1 MLTTGNSAID
11 NLFKSAKTISSSHK
25 VIAEWNHNAYTEI
38 DAVGSYSLDIRA
50 DGNDETYSKTFNSSQ
65 TSGGWDNGGHYY
77 TLNTAGSS
85 NFVEDKNRKALTSIK
100 EIVKP
105 ERPDPG
111 IIHPVVIPSTSNRTL
126 IDDSTDLRVYNIL
139 QSDNRIYPVSESQGS
154 KYWTSVRKCKPN
166 STVSPAIDW
175 ETIGVSDSSGRMGG
189 NNVFVHYKSDIR
201 TNKIVVKTQTINGYA
216 RDFTV
221 EVLPSGSTTW
231 TSIYQTTN
239 STTMSDG
246 ILRLTRKYVDGS
258 WQWVVAAGVE
268 EEGALTS
275 LLKSSSTGYQMI
287 RGIRFS
293 VQELADVATNN
304 PKQNGTLDILEVSPR
319 LVVDFTGYT
328 TSLSV
333 NSNLGDSVLGL
344 PVGSIV
350 SATGDVKLFN
360 DDNLISNK
368 NNLSILQNLLKPNVK
383 FTILNVTQYNSD
395 PVTGIIDSGD
405 SASVSDETID
415 GGDSDSVQIETLNN
429 GYSSDGLITKYIP
442 IKVMYAE
449 SWDEATDWNVNVG
462 LEDFTK
468 FLRDTPA
475 PDILM
480 GALDGIRVSAIIKM
494 LLDNAGFTRFSF
506 NKTGETSKYNHEDTR
521 LDFFYSYKE
530 QSVAEVLDAIARSAQ
545 LSMYFDNYGILTAF
559 TKEAVMQKTSSWD
572 YTLVG
577 DYKNI
582 TEEDEEYSH
591 INGNYSSNIESFED
605 TVLPPITAGE
615 VAYSSLG
622 IPKQST
628 YLLDTNPSS
637 LENPYA
643 GVSTDTKKLIDAG
656 YSEVSINRNL
666 SYIPQQLW
674 SPNAQESNDKNSILS
689 AGVIVKDIESSRPK
703 TILDSD
709 TFTAENK
716 NEAIRAAYTSMTSLE
731 KTSSHIIIAENDLAV
746 SFKNR
751 FSGYVLVD
759 SELIKYYGLIY
770 NVTKPGYASERKIY
784 FSEIEVNGDIA
795 SAPSGSSFVP
805 YALLVYMDMEVLSYP
820 TSFPATEYVFY
831 CKEDGRG
838 YENTSISKHYCGVL
852 DNNGWSNFSSKLY
865 ASSTGQTAN
874 IGQSFKLMVDTG
886 IPDLA
891 DINNKSYGYGGYAK
905 LIGPTS
911 LKGSAVS
918 DDIKNSEINISD
930 FGQQHITGFKKAI
943 DHYPTRIGTRMAIV
957 KNAEENE
964 SMSSIAGIGFFLST
978 TSAATTGYFVE
989 VSTVGENYE
998 PMNPTEDNL
1007 KFYRVDVSGG
1017 NVVPTLI
1024 GSAWFKDASPIA
1036 SDTALRY
1043 ASDYISKGD
1052 DLARS
1057 VFSIE
1062 VSISDNQK
1070 DFTVYVNGMKAITAH
1085 DPSPLARTS
1094 NVGVFV
1100 RDDSNAV
1107 FDYFYSVSTPNGV
1120 YPTIS
1125 NSATSA
1131 DLALYSNP
1139 LDVSRQRGIF
1149 SPFIKQIVG
1158 SETPIYYD
1166 DFGNTA
1172 REAKFIEVRYTE
1184 PAFASV
1190 LIELSK
1196 VSPDYFIKDF
1206 KSSPWGAS
1214 FWIYNTAR
1222 TVVSIGQGSDFPISI
1237 SGIVLKK
1244 ISAGNVSIGDYLE
1257 YTDDDSVN
1265 DVLEVNRRL
1274 YGENSINVS
1283 SEFLNN
1289 FEEAQNLAS
1298 WIAKYA
1304 SKEKVQIN
1312 ASIFPNPLLQI
1323 GDKVK
1328 VFYKSRGY
1336 CESAIGDKTYVL
1348 SELQYDVSDTGIQMN
1363 VSLREML

>member
-1 MLTTGNSAID
+1 MLTTGSSEID
-11 NLFKSAKTISSSHK
+11 NSFKIAKTISSKHK

-38 DAVGSYSLDIRA
+38 DAIGSYALDIRA
-50 DGNDETYSKTFNSSQ
+50 DGTDETYSKVFNFSE

-77 TLNTAGSS
+77 TLNTTSS
-85 NFVEDKNRKALTSIK
+85 LNTVEDKNRKILTSIK

-111 IIHPVVIPSTSNRTL
+111 IIHPVVIPSTGNRTL
-126 IDDSTDLRVYNIL
+126 IENSTDTRVYNIL
-139 QSDNRIYPVSESQGS
+139 QSFNRIYPASQSQGS

-166 STVSPAIDW
+166 STVSPEILW
-175 ETIGVSDSSGRMGG
+175 ETVGVSDSLGRMKG
-189 NNVFVHYKSDIR
+189 NNVFVHYSSDIR
-201 TNKIVVKTQTINGYA
+201 VNKIAIKTQTINGYA

-231 TSIYQTTN
+231 TPIFQVTDSK
-239 STTMSDG
+239 TMNDG
-246 ILRLTRKYVDGS
+246 ILRLTRKYVNNS
-258 WQWVVAAGVE
+258 WQWVIAGGVE
-268 EEGALTS
+268 REGAIVS

-293 VQELADVATNN
+293 VQKLADVATDN
-304 PKQNGTLDILEVSPR
+304 PKENGAIEIIEVSPR

-328 TSLSV
+328 TNISI
-333 NSNLGDSVLGL
+333 NSNLGDTTLGL

-350 SATGDVKLFN
+350 SSSGDIKLFN
-360 DDNLISNK
+360 EDNMISN
-368 NNLSILQNLLKPNVK
+368 NNTNSILDGLLKPNVK
-383 FTILNVTQYNSD
+383 FTILNVINYEEKTELDAGNSE
-395 PVTGIIDSGD
+395 PLQL
-405 SASVSDETID
+405 EQID
-415 GGDSDSVQIETLNN
+415 GGDSDSVQTQQLD
-429 GYSSDGLITKYIP
+429 GGFSDDESGVRYVP
-442 IKVMYAE
+442 IKVMYSE
-449 SWDEATDWNVNVG
+449 SWDETTDWTVTVS

-468 FLRDTPA
+468 FLRDMPA

-480 GALDGIRVSAIIKM
+480 GALDGIKVSALIKI

-521 LDFFYSYKE
+521 IDFFYCYKE
-530 QSVAEVLDAIARSAQ
+530 QSVAEVLDLIAKSTQ
-545 LSMYFDNYGILTAF
+545 VSMYFDNFGILTAF
-559 TKEAVMQKTSSWD
+559 TKEAVVQKTSYWD

-577 DYKNI
+577 DYKNV
-582 TEEDEEYSH
+582 TESDKEYSH
-591 INGNYSSNIESFED
+591 IYGNYSSNIQSFED
-605 TVLPPITAGE
+605 TVIPPITAGE

-628 YLLDTNPSS
+628 YLLDSNPSS
-637 LENPYA
+637 LDNPFS
-643 GVSTDTKKLIDAG
+643 GISNETKKLIDAG

-674 SPNAQESNDKNSILS
+674 SPNSQESNDKNSILAS
-689 AGVIVKDIESSRPK
+689 GTIIRDIESSRPK
-703 TILDSD
+703 TILSGE

-716 NEAIRAAYTSMTSLE
+716 NEAIRNAYASMTALE
-731 KTSSHIIIAENDLAV
+731 KQSSQIIIAENDLAV

-751 FSGYVLVD
+751 FFGYVMVD
-759 SELIKYYGLIY
+759 SELIKHYGIVY
-770 NVTKPGYASERKIY
+770 NITRPGYASERKIY
-784 FSEIEVNGDIA
+784 FSEVEVNSDI
-795 SAPSGSSFVP
+795 SSSPSGSSFVP

-831 CKEDGRG
+831 CNNDGRG
-838 YENTSISKHYCGVL
+838 HENTSVSKHYCGVL
-852 DNNGWSNFSSKLY
+852 NNNGWSPFSSRLY
-865 ASSTGQTAN
+865 TPSAGQEPS

-905 LIGPTS
+905 LIGPPS
-911 LKGSAVS
+911 LKGTDIAENIQNS
-918 DDIKNSEINISD
+918 DINISD
-930 FGQQHITGFKKAI
+930 FGQQHITGFKKGI
-943 DHYPTRIGTRMAIV
+943 DHLPTRIGTRMAII

-964 SMSSIAGIGFFLST
+964 TMSSIAGIGFFLSE
-978 TSAATTGYFVE
+978 SQAATTGYFVE

-998 PMNPTEDNL
+998 PMSPKQDNL
-1007 KFYRVDVSGG
+1007 KFYKVTVSGG

-1043 ASDYISKGD
+1043 SSDYISKGD

-1057 VFSIE
+1057 VFSVE
-1062 VSISDNQK
+1062 VSVSDNQK
-1070 DFTVYVNGMKAITAH
+1070 DFTIYVNGIRAIVAH
-1085 DPSPLARTS
+1085 DPDPLTKT
-1094 NVGVFV
+1094 NQVGLFV

-1120 YPTIS
+1120 YPGIS
-1125 NSATSA
+1125 NSASSE
-1131 DLALYSNP
+1131 DIALYSNP
-1139 LDVSRQRGIF
+1139 LNISRQRGIF
-1149 SPFIKQIVG
+1149 SPFIKQLVG

-1172 REAKFIEVRYTE
+1172 REAKFIEIRYNE

-1222 TVVSIGQGSDFPISI
+1222 TVVPIGQGSDFPISI

-1244 ISAGNVSIGDYLE
+1244 ISAGNVNIGDYLQ
-1257 YTDDDSVN
+1257 YTNEDSVN
-1265 DVLEVNRRL
+1265 DILEVNRRL
-1274 YGENSINVS
+1274 YGENSINIS

-1304 SKEKVQIN
+1304 SKEKLQIN

-1323 GDKVK
+1323 GDKIK

-1336 CESAIGDKTYVL
+1336 CEADMGDRTYVL
-1348 SELQYDVSDTGIQMN
+1348 SELQYDVSESGIEMS